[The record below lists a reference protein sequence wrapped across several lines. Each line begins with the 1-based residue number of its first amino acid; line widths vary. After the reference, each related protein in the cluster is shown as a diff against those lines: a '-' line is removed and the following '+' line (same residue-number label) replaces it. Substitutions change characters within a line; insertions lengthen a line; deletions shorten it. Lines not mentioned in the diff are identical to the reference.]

1 MDESTRNDI
10 RKLLKIFG
18 VQADEA
24 ISNHVEHNPGGKP
37 LHLRITL
44 EDLTDYGDSPPEEK
58 LHLEIERQIRRRII
72 SR

>member
-24 ISNHVEHNPGGKP
+24 ISNHLEQNPGVRL

-44 EDLTDYGDSPPEEK
+44 EDLTDYGDSPPEDK
-58 LHLEIERQIRRRII
+58 LHLEIQRQIRR
-72 SR
+72 

>member
-1 MDESTRNDI
+1 MDESTGNDI

-24 ISNHVEHNPGGKP
+24 ISNYLEHNPGVKP

-44 EDLTDYGDSPPEEK
+44 EDLTDYGDSYPEEK
-58 LHLEIERQIRRRII
+58 LHLEIERQVRR
-72 SR
+72 